1 MQVPL
6 SSLSTTRSMNV
17 QLVAGYQ
24 LALQGIDLS
33 HRFAWVERNN
43 RSDWCAFAIQ
53 FEVVQLMMPN
63 LNVQQLI
70 DGSITVIPSSSDTF
84 NSARCSFY
92 IC

>member
-17 QLVAGYQ
+17 QLAAGYQ
-24 LALQGIDLS
+24 LAMQGIDLS

-43 RSDWCAFAIQ
+43 RSNWCAFAIQ
-53 FEVVQLMMPN
+53 FEVVQLMMSN

-70 DGSITVIPSSSDTF
+70 DGSIIVIPRLFDTF
-84 NSARCSFY
+84 NFALCSFY